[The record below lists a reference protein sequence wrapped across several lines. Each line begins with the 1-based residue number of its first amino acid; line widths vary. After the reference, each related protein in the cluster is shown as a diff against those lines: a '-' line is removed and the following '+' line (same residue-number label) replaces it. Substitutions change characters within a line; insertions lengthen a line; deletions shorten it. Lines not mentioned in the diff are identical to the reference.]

1 MKEKTLQETA
11 YIEIKNKIIRG
22 DFLES
27 GFTSQNQLAAELGI
41 SRTPIITALQRL
53 QNEGFVKI
61 ISKHGIQ
68 ILGLN
73 VRELEEMYELRLA
86 IETFII
92 PKVVELMTAEQMEI
106 LEEIIQEQ
114 KKCVENKDLVQ
125 FLKLDS
131 AFHLQLTEVYGNS
144 LFIQT
149 LSNIRERL
157 FSNPYY
163 FRRKDY
169 QISRYVKEHEQII
182 EAIKSKDIS
191 QAIKELEAHI
201 LNG

>member
-1 MKEKTLQETA
+1 MKGKTLQETA
-11 YIEIKNKIIRG
+11 YQEIKNKIIRG

-27 GFTSQNQLAAELGI
+27 GFTSQNQLASELGI
-41 SRTPIITALQRL
+41 SRTPIMAALQRL

-61 ISKHGIQ
+61 ISNHGIQ

-73 VRELEEMYELRLA
+73 VREIEEMYELRLA
-86 IETFII
+86 LETFII
-92 PKVVELMTAEQMEI
+92 PKIVKSITAEQIEI
-106 LEEIIQEQ
+106 LEEFIQEQ
-114 KKCVENKDLVQ
+114 KKCVENNDLIE

-169 QISRYVKEHEQII
+169 QISRYIKEHEQII
-182 EAIKSKDIS
+182 EAIKSKDIN
-191 QAIKELEAHI
+191 QVIKELESHI
-201 LNG
+201 NG